1 METSGYKKFLDLQ
14 HKNRNAEG
22 YISVVPV
29 KFDLTAHEYLQ
40 QLGEELNS

>member
-1 METSGYKKFLDLQ
+1 MDSGDDADE
-14 HKNRNAEG
+14 NALADG

-40 QLGEELNS
+40 ELGEVLNG